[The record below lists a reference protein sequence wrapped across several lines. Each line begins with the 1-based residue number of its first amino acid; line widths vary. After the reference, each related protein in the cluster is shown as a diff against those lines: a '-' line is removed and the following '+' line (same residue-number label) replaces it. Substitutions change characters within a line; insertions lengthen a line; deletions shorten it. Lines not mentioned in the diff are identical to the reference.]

1 MITGK
6 RYIIPERS
14 HMIKIDA
21 LNKYKHKVGCQIN
34 SRPLLEIPFFSNNIH
49 RKKTDIQ
56 ILLRNVF
63 YKEGNTRKP
72 INVLM
77 ILNMQVTINERN

>member
-34 SRPLLEIPFFSNNIH
+34 SRPLLEIPFFSNN
-49 RKKTDIQ
+49 KQQKDF
-56 ILLRNVF
+56 V
-63 YKEGNTRKP
+63 
-72 INVLM
+72 
-77 ILNMQVTINERN
+77 